1 MDRVNNF
8 GKRLCFW
15 TFYILSCLL
24 RLLIY
29 VYLFLEQKVGR
40 YYETVIKYFSTALRV
55 PSILGEN
62 NAQELRNRRDFDAV
76 T

>member
-8 GKRLCFW
+8 GKSLCFG

-40 YYETVIKYFSTALRV
+40 YYETVIKYLSTALRV